1 MMNCDVYDLGKAP
14 TCGVIKLPF
23 PANGLGEHFI
33 MVDLGDASIKL
44 DTPAITED
52 NAYFYVNASKLPIR
66 RDLILSVYGIIDNA
80 IETFNLTRNI
90 GSDCYVENQ
99 TRCFSKFRL
108 HLEQV
113 LGVQDYTIEFPENDG
128 SSAGNLLYYDI
139 RFVSTNTFV
148 AAYNLPD
155 FSLYT
160 TVSVNASLKVWV
172 DGIKY
177 YWNDNIQD
185 FSDQIVVNGNTIS
198 FLESVNGGRV
208 EIELYDNLV
217 LR

>member
-1 MMNCDVYDLGKAP
+1 MIGCDVYDLGKAP
-14 TCGVIKLPF
+14 MCGVIKLPF
-23 PANGLGEHFI
+23 PANGLGEYYI
-33 MVDLGDASIKL
+33 IANLGDASIQL
-44 DTPAITED
+44 TTPEITDD
-52 NAYFYVNASKLPIR
+52 NAYFYINASKLPIR
-66 RDLILSVYGIIDNA
+66 RDLILSIYSRLDND

-99 TRCFSKFRL
+99 TKCFSKFRIY
-108 HLEQV
+108 LEQR
-113 LGVQDYTIEFPENDG
+113 LGIEEYTIEFPVNG
-128 SSAGNLLYYDI
+128 GSAGTLLYYDI
-139 RFVSTNTFV
+139 RFVNANTFV
-148 AAYNLPD
+148 STYNLPD

-177 YWNDNIQD
+177 YYNDNIQD
-185 FSDQIVVNGNTIS
+185 FSDQIIVNGNTIT

-208 EIELYDNLV
+208 EVELYDNLV